1 MHLIAIPHMQESN
14 DVTVREGVSDG
25 GRHDDDDDGDGGG
38 GSETALAHDQL
49 MPKLQQLSCGGEEE
63 VDDDPVKGVRY
74 AATC

>member
-1 MHLIAIPHMQESN
+1 MHLIAMPHMQESN

-25 GRHDDDDDGDGGG
+25 GRHDDDDDDGDGGG

-63 VDDDPVKGVRY
+63 VDDDPVKGV
-74 AATC
+74 